1 MNSTLKNYLWILIIS
16 LYALI
21 ALLVSGCANF
31 ELFKSEKPVEPVVIQ
46 TKPVEK
52 TRLDLADPAPL
63 QIKAP
68 KWILVTPDNIDTVWK
83 RLAEQKADMV
93 LFSLTDDNYEALAI
107 DMAEIRN
114 FISTQRMIIQKYKEY
129 YEPKEVKNGQ

>member
-1 MNSTLKNYLWILIIS
+1 MCSS
-16 LYALI
+16 
-21 ALLVSGCANF
+21 
-31 ELFKSEKPVEPVVIQ
+31 
-46 TKPVEK
+46 
-52 TRLDLADPAPL
+52 DLPAPL
-63 QIKAP
+63 QIEAP

>member
-1 MNSTLKNYLWILIIS
+1 MRHLLLS
-16 LYALI
+16 L
-21 ALLVSGCANF
+21 ALLLSGCANF
-31 ELFKSEKPVEPVVIQ
+31 ELFKTAEPVAPIVVQ
-46 TKPVEK
+46 TKPLERTK
-52 TRLDLADPAPL
+52 LDITEPAPL

-93 LFSLTDDNYEALAI
+93 LFSLTDDGYETLAL